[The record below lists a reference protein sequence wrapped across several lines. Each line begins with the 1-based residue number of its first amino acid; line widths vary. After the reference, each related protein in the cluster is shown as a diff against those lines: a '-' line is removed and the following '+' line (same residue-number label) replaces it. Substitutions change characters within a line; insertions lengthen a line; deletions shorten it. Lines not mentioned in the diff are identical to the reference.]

1 MQALFVTIAALVEAI
16 EAERGPFDVKCLAA
30 KDPDDLQWALILS
43 AEWFKTYPGDLTA
56 YLVEHT
62 LQQLDD
68 ENLSQ
73 MLAVIPYQPGRGG
86 EVLDTLKRVQKQ
98 ADRQR
103 YGSATGQD
111 FTMIETPHPLARL
124 VVPLARWHEQA
135 PMVSAA

>member
-1 MQALFVTIAALVEAI
+1 MQALFVTIADLVEAI
-16 EAERGPFDVKCLAA
+16 ELERGPFDVKCLAA
-30 KDPDDLQWALILS
+30 KDPEDLQWALILS
-43 AEWFKTYPGDLTA
+43 AEWFKTYSGDLTA

-68 ENLSQ
+68 ASLSQ
-73 MLAVIPYQPGRGG
+73 MLAIIPYQPGRGG
-86 EVLDTLKRVQKQ
+86 DLLDTLKRVQKQ

-103 YGSATGQD
+103 YGSGTEQH
-111 FTMIETPHPLARL
+111 FEMIETPHPLARL